1 MFIAIYGDERE
12 IIMDEFFDK
21 LKDGA
26 SKAKD
31 AAERLAK
38 EVTKRTS
45 NAITSTK
52 LSYSINEANNKAED
66 IFAKIGKA
74 IYENRIAEIGED
86 IDFSSEFETID
97 AIMQDIENLK
107 AKKAELKN
115 AVMCAECGTLNPIES
130 EYCSKC
136 GAQLFTADEDAD
148 TVDDDDIEVEE
159 ITIIPEQKQED

>member
-1 MFIAIYGDERE
+1 MPPHSGGME

-66 IFAKIGKA
+66 IFAKIGKG
-74 IYENRIAEIGED
+74 IY
-86 IDFSSEFETID
+86 
-97 AIMQDIENLK
+97 
-107 AKKAELKN
+107 
-115 AVMCAECGTLNPIES
+115 
-130 EYCSKC
+130 
-136 GAQLFTADEDAD
+136 
-148 TVDDDDIEVEE
+148 
-159 ITIIPEQKQED
+159 

>member
-1 MFIAIYGDERE
+1 
-12 IIMDEFFDK
+12 MDEFFDK

-31 AAERLAK
+31 AAERFAK
-38 EVTKRTS
+38 EVTKKTS

-74 IYENRIAEIGED
+74 IYENRIAEIGD
-86 IDFSSEFETID
+86 DLDFSSEFETVD
-97 AIMQDIENLK
+97 ALMQDIENLK

-115 AVMCAECGTLNPIES
+115 AVMCAECGTLNPDES

-136 GAQLFTADEDAD
+136 GAQLFTAVEDE
-148 TVDDDDIEVEE
+148 DDIEVEE
-159 ITIIPEQKQED
+159 ITIMPEQKQGD